1 MCSAPSVHSKVTSSE
16 RSRIYMYAVYG
27 QYAETTCIR
36 MKHILQKHSHTTAQ
50 FKEGM
55 GDITK
60 EKHAVL
66 IAQK

>member
-1 MCSAPSVHSKVTSSE
+1 
-16 RSRIYMYAVYG
+16 MYAVYG

-55 GDITK
+55 GDIIK